1 MNVLDLLKDGALAA
15 AELTALLLVAPA
27 SAADGPAAVSPAYER
42 PVQLHR
48 LAAAGDNDVLGALA
62 QARITQQG
70 AGDSEPLPLTR
81 AGHARL
87 TEDESIADASLIDAL
102 AASSPLRGR
111 VARLALPAGAE
122 RSAPRALLVDR
133 GAQRFVAIVPHRPAA
148 AATLVLRPASGP
160 SETLDLG
167 TLDPGV
173 AILVPI
179 ATRAQFDALDDGAIE
194 LEFEVDD
201 TAVWTT
207 LLAQRVDADPSHAD
221 VGN

>member
-15 AELTALLLVAPA
+15 AELSALLLIAPA
-27 SAADGPAAVSPAYER
+27 SATDGPAAASPAYES
-42 PVQLHR
+42 PAQLHR
-48 LAAAGDNDVLGALA
+48 LGAAGDTEVLGVLA
-62 QARITQQG
+62 QARIAQLG
-70 AGDSEPLPLTR
+70 AGGDESLQRTR
-81 AGHARL
+81 TGHVRL
-87 TEDESIADASLIDAL
+87 TEDESIADASLIDTL

-133 GAQRFVAIVPHRPAA
+133 GAQRFVAIVPHRRTAS
-148 AATLVLRPASGP
+148 ATLVLRPASGA

-167 TLDPGV
+167 ALDPAV
-173 AILVPI
+173 ALLVPI
-179 ATRAQFDALDDGAIE
+179 ATRAQFDAIDDGAIE

-207 LLAQRVDADPSHAD
+207 LVAQRVDADPSHAD
-221 VGN
+221 VSN